1 MSLNSKWPMVDDAKS
16 LLSQTLFSIPG
27 SEDSDRL
34 NGSLTGNAAPEGGAQ
49 VEIEWDE
56 AISARSSMIR
66 FHITPPMQHL

>member
-34 NGSLTGNAAPEGGAQ
+34 NGSLTGNAAPEGGAHR
-49 VEIEWDE
+49 D
-56 AISARSSMIR
+56 
-66 FHITPPMQHL
+66 